1 MLTPGQHPIFV
12 SSLTYTP
19 NMATNQVLFFDT
31 TLRDGEQSPGVRLS
45 MPQKLEIAHAL
56 RDLGANIIEGG
67 FPISSPGD
75 FESVNTLAKEIK
87 GVTICGLTRAR
98 AKDID
103 VAAEALAPAESRR
116 IHTGLGVSENHLQH
130 KLRMT
135 REQALEVGVNAVKHA
150 RQYTDNIEYFMEDS
164 GRADRD
170 YVYKVVEEIIKAG
183 ATTINVPDTTGYA
196 TPEEYRA
203 LIQGIIE
210 NVPNSDKAIF
220 SCHCHND
227 LGMATAN
234 TLGGVLGGARQV
246 EVTVNGIGERAGNT
260 ALEEVVMALFIRK
273 DVFGVETSIDT
284 TKLVPLSRLV
294 SKHSGMVVQRN
305 KAVVGA
311 NAYAHSSGIH
321 QDGVLKER
329 STYEIIDPVLVGA
342 EKSEIILTARSGRH
356 GLKHRLM
363 ELGFAFNDER
373 FEEIYSAFLVVADTK
388 SEVHDEDLRLLVG

>member
-1 MLTPGQHPIFV
+1 MPQ
-12 SSLTYTP
+12 
-19 NMATNQVLFFDT
+19 QVLVFDT

-56 RDLGANIIEGG
+56 RDLGVNIIEGG

-98 AKDID
+98 EKDIE

-116 IHTGLGVSENHLQH
+116 IHTGLGVSENHLQN

-135 REQALEVGVNAVKHA
+135 RDQALEVGVAAVKCA
-150 RQYTDNIEYFMEDS
+150 KKFTDDIEYFMEDS
-164 GRADRD
+164 GRAEKE
-170 YVYKVVEEIIKAG
+170 YVYRVVEAVINAG
-183 ATTINVPDTTGYA
+183 ATTINVPDTTGY
-196 TPEEYRA
+196 TFPNEYRK
-203 LIQGIIE
+203 LIADIIE
-210 NVPNSDKAIF
+210 HVPNSDKAVF

-234 TLGGVLGGARQV
+234 TLAGVLGGARQV
-246 EVTVNGIGERAGNT
+246 EVTINGIGERAGNT
-260 ALEEVVMALFIRK
+260 SLEEVVVSMVIRK
-273 DVFGVETSIDT
+273 DLFPDLETSVKT
-284 TKLVPLSRLV
+284 QGLLALSQLV
-294 SKHSGMVVQRN
+294 SRHSGMLVQRN

-329 STYEIIDPVLVGA
+329 STYEIISPELVGA
-342 EKSEIILTARSGRH
+342 AKSEIVLTARSGRH
-356 GLKHRLM
+356 GLKHRLS

-373 FEEIYSAFLVVADTK
+373 FEEVYDKFLLVADTK
-388 SEVHDEDLRLLVG
+388 AEVTDEDLRELV

>member
-1 MLTPGQHPIFV
+1 MSKFIPSYNQSV
-12 SSLTYTP
+12 SQRVY
-19 NMATNQVLFFDT
+19 VFDT

-45 MPQKLEIAHAL
+45 MEEKLQIGREL
-56 RDLGANIIEGG
+56 VDLGVDIIEAG

-75 FESVNTLAKEIK
+75 FEAVNTLSKELK

-98 AKDID
+98 EKDID
-103 VAAEALAPAESRR
+103 VAADALKPAESRR
-116 IHTGLGVSENHLQH
+116 IHTGLGVSDNHLQH

-150 RQYTDNIEYFMEDS
+150 RKYTDNIEYFMEDS

-170 YVYKVVEEIIKAG
+170 YLCQVVEAIIDAG
-183 ATTINVPDTTGYA
+183 ATTINVPDTTGY
-196 TPEEYRA
+196 TYPEEYGSLFRT
-203 LIQGIIE
+203 LIE
-210 NVPNSDKAIF
+210 RVPNSDKAIF

-234 TLGGVLGGARQV
+234 TLGGLLGGARQV

-260 ALEEVVMALFIRK
+260 ALEEVAMALKIRQ
-273 DVFGVETSIDT
+273 DLFNLDT
-284 TKLVPLSRLV
+284 NIKSERLLHISQLVSRLT
-294 SKHSGMVVQRN
+294 GMMVQRN

-329 STYEIIDPVLVGA
+329 STYEIIDPLLVGA
-342 EKSEIILTARSGRH
+342 AKSEIVLTARSGRH
-356 GLKHRLM
+356 GLKHRLA
-363 ELGFAFNDER
+363 ELGFNYTEEK
-373 FEEIYSAFLVVADTK
+373 FEALYNEFLKMADTK
-388 SEVHDEDLRLLVG
+388 REVTDEDLHVLVG

>member
-1 MLTPGQHPIFV
+1 MK
-12 SSLTYTP
+12 
-19 NMATNQVLFFDT
+19 QVLIFDT
-31 TLRDGEQSPGVRLS
+31 TLRDGEQSPGVRLN
-45 MPQKLEIAHAL
+45 MDQKLEIGHAL
-56 RDLGANIIEGG
+56 VDLGVNVIEAG

-75 FESVNTLAKEIK
+75 FEAVQTLARELR
-87 GVTICGLTRAR
+87 GVQICGLTRAR
-98 AKDID
+98 EKDID
-103 VAAEALAPAESRR
+103 VAGEALKPAENPR
-116 IHTGLGVSENHLQH
+116 IHTGLGVSQNHLDN

-135 REQALEVGVNAVKHA
+135 QDQALEVGVRAVKHA

-170 YVYKVVEEIIKAG
+170 YVFRVVEAVIAAG

-196 TPEEYRA
+196 TPWEYRS
-203 LIQGIIE
+203 LFEEIIN

-260 ALEEVVMALFIRK
+260 SLEEVAVSLKIRE
-273 DVFGVETSIDT
+273 DAFGLETSI
-284 TKLVPLSRLV
+284 KLEKLLAISRLV
-294 SKHSGMVVQRN
+294 AQHTGMLVQRN

-329 STYEIIDPVLVGA
+329 STYEIIDPKLVGA

-356 GLKHRLM
+356 GLKHRLS
-363 ELGFAFNDER
+363 ELGFSFPEER
-373 FEEIYSAFLVVADTK
+373 FERLYAAFLEMADTK
-388 SEVHDEDLRLLVG
+388 TEVGDADLRELVTVN